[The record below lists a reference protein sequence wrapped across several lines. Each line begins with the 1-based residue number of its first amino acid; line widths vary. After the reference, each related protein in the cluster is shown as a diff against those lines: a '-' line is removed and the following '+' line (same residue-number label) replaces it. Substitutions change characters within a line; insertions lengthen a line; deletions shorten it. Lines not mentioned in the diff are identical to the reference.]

1 VTFTA
6 AVIGLGNIGQGF
18 DYDCPDA
25 SRILTHATAF
35 HYHPGFELVGGV
47 DPDAA
52 ARQRFTAKFGKP
64 AFTSVPELWTAV
76 SPDVVAISVPTPLH
90 SRVFHEI
97 LAHKPK
103 GIICEKPLAVK
114 QAEGEAMVTAAEAAG
129 SLLLVNYMRRF
140 EPGVIELKRRIS
152 CGELGTF
159 YKGVQWY
166 SKGILTNGSHFVDL
180 LSFLFGPASRI
191 QVLQRGRAYAD
202 FDYEPDALVRFGN
215 VVMYFLAAR
224 EECFSMRDLQLISDK
239 GEVRYATSGEV
250 IEWRCKRP
258 HPLVPGY
265 TILAEAP
272 ERIETDLRR
281 YQWHVAQALL
291 DALTTGTPACSTG
304 LTALRTMATVQ
315 QLMTHPAIEAPEC
328 LIS

>member
-25 SRILTHATAF
+25 SRVLTHASAF
-35 HYHPGFELVGGV
+35 HYHSGFELVGGV
-47 DPDAA
+47 DPDPA
-52 ARQRFTAKFGKP
+52 ARRRFTGKFGKP
-64 AFTSVPELWTAV
+64 SFASVSEMWAAV
-76 SPDVVAISVPTPLH
+76 SPDVVALCVPTPLH
-90 SRVFHEI
+90 CAIFHETM
-97 LAHKPK
+97 AHKPK
-103 GIICEKPLAVK
+103 AAICEKPLAVTLG
-114 QAEGEAMVTAAEAAG
+114 EGEAMVDAAKAAG
-129 SLLLVNYMRRF
+129 SLLVVNYMRRF
-140 EPGVIELKRRIS
+140 EPGVIELKRRIAS
-152 CGELGTF
+152 GEFGVF

-166 SKGILTNGSHFVDL
+166 SKGVLTNGSHFIDL
-180 LSFLFGPASRI
+180 LSFLFGPATEI

-202 FDYEPDALVRFGN
+202 FDCEPDALVRFGD

-224 EECFSMRDLQLISDK
+224 EEYFSMRDLQLISDR

-250 IEWRCKRP
+250 IGWRCKRP

-281 YQWHVAQALL
+281 YQWHVAQALH
-291 DALTTGTPACSTG
+291 DALTAGTPPCSTG

-315 QLMTHPAIEAPEC
+315 QLMAHPAIEAPEC
-328 LIS
+328 RIS